1 MSVFEIA
8 RFIVKFLAAVLLVFS
23 PFWIIVIIAGLRSE
37 PRESEPEPL
46 TSSYYVGKYDV
57 YGKPKPKL
65 PIEVKCGLCND
76 SGTVR
81 DFVGD
86 LVWCCCPRGRTLID
100 LRKKSG

>member
-8 RFIVKFLAAVLLVFS
+8 RFIVKFFAAVLLVFS
-23 PFWIIVIIAGLRSE
+23 PFWIIVIIAGLRGELSD
-37 PRESEPEPL
+37 SEPEAS
-46 TSSYYVGKYDV
+46 TSSYYIGKYNV
-57 YGKPKPKL
+57 YRKPKPKP

-86 LVWCCCPRGRTLID
+86 LVWCCCPRGRTLTD
-100 LRKKSG
+100 LKEKSC